1 MTRDEYV
8 ASIKSAFI
16 LLGVKAVKTQL
27 LVVTSFF
34 GLPLVSGLV
43 DWALQKILTII
54 ATQAETQAF
63 FFFID
68 MRVAEQGRDFEAAAL
83 NYWRLQQNGNEESR
97 KEAEVEL
104 IKKFVPLAK
113 FAS

>member
-8 ASIKSAFI
+8 ASLKSAFI

-27 LVVTSFF
+27 LALTGFF

-43 DWALQKILTII
+43 DWALQKMLTIL
-54 ATQAETQAF
+54 ATQAETQVF

-83 NYWRLQQNGNEESR
+83 NYWRLQQSGNEEMR